1 MNCSDTE
8 RLLPLYTRLDLD
20 KNSQSAVATHLESC
34 AHCRQLADEYK
45 NIQGW
50 IRLHEPPEFGEE
62 FFAGI
67 RQNVLREIG
76 QRPAHSSTLSAWL
89 RKLVAPTLPTTTFAA
104 AATALL
110 IISVALG
117 LVIFRE
123 YKSRSE
129 FYAQNETP
137 RYEPQKG
144 AAVVNANSGTLP
156 TGDKPPTLAEV
167 KNGTGSGVAFTGSS
181 RNNVSRVRHRIT
193 RTTPRAITLPTKD
206 TLASVTEFTST
217 DSSSARSV
225 ESGLSEDQVPLRVEM
240 QTQNPN
246 IRIIW
251 FAPNAKKSSVTN

>member
-1 MNCSDTE
+1 MNCSNTE
-8 RLLPLYTRLDLD
+8 KLLPLYARVDLD
-20 KNSQSAVATHLESC
+20 RSSQSAVAAHLESC

-50 IRLHEPPEFGEE
+50 IRLHEPPEFDDE

-67 RQNVLREIG
+67 RQNVLREISR
-76 QRPAHSSTLSAWL
+76 RPAHSSTLSTWL
-89 RKLVAPTLPTTTFAA
+89 RKLVAPTLPARTFAA

-110 IISVALG
+110 IISFALG
-117 LVIFRE
+117 LVVFRE
-123 YKSRSE
+123 YRSRPE

-137 RYEPQKG
+137 RSEPQKG
-144 AAVVNANSGTLP
+144 TAVNANSGTLP
-156 TGDKPPTLAEV
+156 TEDKSQTQQEV
-167 KNGTGSGVAFTGSS
+167 KNGSGPGVAL
-181 RNNVSRVRHRIT
+181 NVNRVRHRIT

-217 DSSSARSV
+217 DSSSAPSV
-225 ESGLSEDQVPLRVEM
+225 ESGLSEGQVPLRVEM

-251 FAPNAKKSSVTN
+251 FAPNTKKSSVTN

>member
-1 MNCSDTE
+1 MNCSNIE
-8 RLLPLYTRLDLD
+8 RLLPLYARVDLD
-20 KNSQSAVATHLESC
+20 RSSQSAVATHLESC

-76 QRPAHSSTLSAWL
+76 PRPAHSSTLSTWL
-89 RKLVAPTLPTTTFAA
+89 RKLVALPTTTFAA

-110 IISVALG
+110 IISFALG
-117 LVIFRE
+117 LVVFRE
-123 YKSRSE
+123 YRSRPE
-129 FYAQNETP
+129 FYAQDETP
-137 RYEPQKG
+137 RSEPQK
-144 AAVVNANSGTLP
+144 VVNANSGTLP
-156 TGDKPPTLAEV
+156 TEDKSQTLQEV
-167 KNGTGSGVAFTGSS
+167 KNGSGSGVAFSGSS
-181 RNNVSRVRHRIT
+181 GNNVNRVRHRIT
-193 RTTPRAITLPTKD
+193 RTTPRATTLPTKD
-206 TLASVTEFTST
+206 TLASVTRFTST

-225 ESGLSEDQVPLRVEM
+225 ESGLSEGQLPLRVEM